1 MYMYN
6 KSFCYIA
13 EIKHN
18 IVNQLSFNKIKKKK
32 TKNLGRAPEVSATG
46 GVLAWVNRQQRFI
59 TVVPKSG
66 CILEI
71 PDELYKE
78 KLMTCSDS
86 RI

>member
-1 MYMYN
+1 MCN
-6 KSFCYIA
+6 KSFCSIA

-18 IVNQLSFNKIKKKK
+18 IVNQLSLNKIKKK
-32 TKNLGRAPEVSATG
+32 NLGKAPEVSAR

-66 CILEI
+66 CISET